1 MLFSIKTSNPGRVE
15 GAWKKANYRQ
25 ILDLF
30 LTKKY
35 SNCFDLSIFLN
46 LRRKLPLPSTLF
58 SLWNVETEKK

>member
-30 LTKKY
+30 LTK
-35 SNCFDLSIFLN
+35 NILIVLALPIFLN

-58 SLWNVETEKK
+58 SLWNVEIEKK

>member
-15 GAWKKANYRQ
+15 GAWKKANYRK

-30 LTKKY
+30 LTQNY
-35 SNCFDLSIFLN
+35 SNCSDLSIFLN

>member
-15 GAWKKANYRQ
+15 GAWKKANYRK

>member
-15 GAWKKANYRQ
+15 GAWKKANYRK

-30 LTKKY
+30 LTQKY

-58 SLWNVETEKK
+58 SLWNVEIEKR